1 MMIEAT
7 TTTTEALLDQIE
19 GQTHAMLSLMEQSQM
34 PVDKFS
40 ALNALCRRF
49 EWRQARRSKTD
60 LFDAHRPQLGRIA
73 AMMWQIDCHLA
84 RIEQR

>member
-1 MMIEAT
+1 MTIEA

-19 GQTHAMLSLMEQSQM
+19 GQTHAMLSLIESQTM
-34 PVDKFS
+34 PVDKFA
-40 ALNALCRRF
+40 ALNALCKRF
-49 EWRQARRSKTD
+49 EWRQARRNKTD
-60 LFDAHRPQLGRIA
+60 LFEAHQPQLARIA